1 MWLSQYDLTGIYL
14 DGDTQREEADFTAR
28 MAQVLDNVKA
38 QGFNTVLLQ
47 VRPNADSMYPSKLY
61 PMSPY
66 VVGQSGRPAQY
77 DPVALIVRLAM
88 SGRCPSTPG
97 STPCGA

>member
-38 QGFNTVLLQ
+38 QGFNTVLFAGASQ
-47 VRPNADSMYPSKLY
+47 RRQ
-61 PMSPY
+61 Y
-66 VVGQSGRPAQY
+66 VS
-77 DPVALIVRLAM
+77 L
-88 SGRCPSTPG
+88 
-97 STPCGA
+97 